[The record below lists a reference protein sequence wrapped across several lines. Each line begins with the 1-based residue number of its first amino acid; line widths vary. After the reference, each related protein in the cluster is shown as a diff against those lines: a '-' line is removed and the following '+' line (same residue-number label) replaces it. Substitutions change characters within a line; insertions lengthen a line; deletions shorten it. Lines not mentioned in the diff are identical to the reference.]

1 MMKKLIAVG
10 TLISLLL
17 GITSVILYKKFHD
30 GFYISLAITAFT
42 SLYHFVMRVV
52 VACIVA
58 LVRKNKTAA
67 DSVPFLLG
75 NAESNFY
82 QKIKIKYWK
91 KYVPTYNKALF
102 NIKNNSYKAVMHNMI
117 NAEIGHELIVILS
130 FLPILLSK
138 PLDGFIPFTITSVI
152 AAAFDMQFVFIQRYN
167 RARLSK
173 FI

>member
-1 MMKKLIAVG
+1 MKKLIAVG

-67 DSVPFLLG
+67 D
-75 NAESNFY
+75 
-82 QKIKIKYWK
+82 
-91 KYVPTYNKALF
+91 AL
-102 NIKNNSYKAVMHNMI
+102 HPP
-117 NAEIGHELIVILS
+117 L
-130 FLPILLSK
+130 FLPVCRAALLW
-138 PLDGFIPFTITSVI
+138 GRITSGKSPS
-152 AAAFDMQFVFIQRYN
+152 AAPWPVAGVAPP
-167 RARLSK
+167 ARRS
-173 FI
+173 